1 MRKQTQSKEKKQHL
15 ANPTNGSKPMDSK
28 TKTKTKKKKK
38 TNKPTKTQYTRP
50 LIYQVKQKLKSET
63 EKPNL
68 KKKTSSVIND
78 QSTTP
83 PPQTRATELIRH
95 HQSPHRSDV

>member
-38 TNKPTKTQYTRP
+38 QTNQP
-50 LIYQVKQKLKSET
+50 
-63 EKPNL
+63 KPNIS
-68 KKKTSSVIND
+68 KI
-78 QSTTP
+78 
-83 PPQTRATELIRH
+83 
-95 HQSPHRSDV
+95 